1 MRLPTIRRRKKAG
14 LPDRP
19 VSAVSNPISARRNFT
34 IAAILA
40 LTVCFVGGA
49 AAMVAGILPAERIL
63 GNTGIDLGVALLF
76 VPLCALV
83 FVLVAE
89 TVRAVVADRELRV
102 SRGKSP
108 GLGAWQPGIGEG

>member
-1 MRLPTIRRRKKAG
+1 MRLPTIRRRTSITG
-14 LPDRP
+14 LPDRAAGHEP
-19 VSAVSNPISARRNFT
+19 GATRRNFT
-34 IAAILA
+34 IAGIVAMTA
-40 LTVCFVGGA
+40 CFVGGV
-49 AAMVAGILPAERIL
+49 VALVTGTLPSDRIL

-89 TVRAVVADRELRV
+89 AVRAVAVDRDLRV

-108 GLGAWQPGIGEG
+108 DLGAWHPGVGEG

>member
-1 MRLPTIRRRKKAG
+1 MEHQLPQ
-14 LPDRP
+14 LPFAKD
-19 VSAVSNPISARRNFT
+19 A
-34 IAAILA
+34 LA
-40 LTVCFVGGA
+40 PH
-49 AAMVAGILPAERIL
+49 MSAERIL